1 MVPAPFNRGVIFGG
15 SNGMDP
21 RVAVYLRVSTDTQI
35 HDSQEAE
42 LRDYCVRRGW
52 SNIELFRDTASGA
65 KQDRRGL
72 SDLMQKV
79 RRGRVDVV
87 LAFKLDRLARSLSHL
102 AQLIAELQV
111 HRVALVCPS
120 QGIDTSNSNPAA
132 HLQLNILAAV
142 AQFERELITER
153 VRAGVAAAK
162 ARGVRMGRPATSQR
176 KKQEILTLAGTGV
189 PARRISEH
197 LRVPYSTVTQLLR
210 EERAT

>member
-1 MVPAPFNRGVIFGG
+1 MIFGA
-15 SNGMDP
+15 SICMDP

-52 SNIELFRDTASGA
+52 GNVEWYRDTASGA
-65 KQDRRGL
+65 KQDRQGL
-72 SDLMQKV
+72 TELMQKV
-79 RRGRVDVV
+79 RRGKVDVV

-102 AQLIAELQV
+102 AQLIAELQA

-132 HLQLNILAAV
+132 HLQMNILAAV

-162 ARGVRMGRPATSQR
+162 ARGVRMGRPTTSDR
-176 KKQEILTLAGTGV
+176 KKRQVAALATTGMS
-189 PARRISEH
+189 AKGISEQ

-210 EERAT
+210 QEREASLAPPCAPE

>member
-1 MVPAPFNRGVIFGG
+1 MIFGA

-42 LRDYCVRRGW
+42 LRDYCNRRGW
-52 SNIELFRDTASGA
+52 SNIEWYQDTASGV
-65 KQDRRGL
+65 KPDRRGL
-72 SDLMQKV
+72 SNLMQKV
-79 RRGRVDVV
+79 RRGKVDIV

-132 HLQLNILAAV
+132 ALQLNILAAV

-162 ARGVRMGRPATSQR
+162 ARGVRMGRPATSDR
-176 KKQEILTLAGTGV
+176 KKQQVLNLAGSGMS
-189 PARRISEH
+189 ARGISEQ

-210 EERAT
+210 EGRAAS

>member
-1 MVPAPFNRGVIFGG
+1 MET
-15 SNGMDP
+15 

-42 LRDYCVRRGW
+42 MRDYCTRRGW
-52 SNIELFRDTASGA
+52 ANIEWYRDTASGA

-79 RRGRVDVV
+79 RRGKVDVV

-132 HLQLNILAAV
+132 ALQVNILAAV

-162 ARGVRMGRPATSQR
+162 ARGVKMGRPATPERR
-176 KKQEILTLAGTGV
+176 KRQVADLVEQGMTAKA
-189 PARRISEH
+189 ISDR
-197 LRVPYSTVTQLLR
+197 LRMPYSTVTQLIRGLD
-210 EERAT
+210 

>member
-1 MVPAPFNRGVIFGG
+1 MIFGA

-42 LRDYCVRRGW
+42 LWDYCNRRGW
-52 SNIELFRDTASGA
+52 TDIEWFRDRASGA

-79 RRGRVDVV
+79 RRGKVDIV

-162 ARGVRMGRPATSQR
+162 ARGVRMGRPATSDSR
-176 KKQEILTLAGTGV
+176 KSQVLALAETG
-189 PARRISEH
+189 ASKRSISEQ
-197 LRVPYSTVTQLLR
+197 LRIPYSTVTQLLR
-210 EERAT
+210 QERDSSSAD

>member
-1 MVPAPFNRGVIFGG
+1 MIFGA

-21 RVAVYLRVSTDTQI
+21 RVAVYLRVSTDNQI

-42 LRDYCVRRGW
+42 LRDYCARRGW
-52 SNIELFRDTASGA
+52 AEIEWFQDTASGV

-72 SDLMQKV
+72 NDLMQKV
-79 RRGRVDVV
+79 RRGKVDVV

-162 ARGVRMGRPATSQR
+162 ARGVRMGRPATSDR
-176 KKQEILTLAGTGV
+176 KKRQVAELVAQGIA
-189 PARRISEH
+189 PRSISDR
-197 LRVPYSTVTQLLR
+197 LKIPYSTVTQLIR
-210 EERAT
+210 SEG